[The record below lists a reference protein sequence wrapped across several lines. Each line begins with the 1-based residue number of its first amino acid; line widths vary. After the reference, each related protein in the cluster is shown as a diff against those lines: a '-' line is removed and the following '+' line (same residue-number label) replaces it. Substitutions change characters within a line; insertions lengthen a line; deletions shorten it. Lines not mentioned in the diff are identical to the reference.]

1 MEKRYLSTK
10 EAEEYT
16 GLCYKTL
23 HKLPIKK
30 VKIGNRWKWDKKS
43 IDEYFGFSEEDAKD
57 TTAGHSARRGRRR
70 LPSNRGARQWPGRW
84 LWETRPVWLIHSV
97 EKVSVTLCCLPR

>member
-23 HKLPIKK
+23 HKLPIRKEK
-30 VKIGNRWKWDKKS
+30 VGNKWVWDKKS
-43 IDEYFGFSEEDAKD
+43 IDEFFSSSDLEEEAKVQSIL
-57 TTAGHSARRGRRR
+57 HEV
-70 LPSNRGARQWPGRW
+70 NGRW
-84 LWETRPVWLIHSV
+84 
-97 EKVSVTLCCLPR
+97 

>member
-30 VKIGNRWKWDKKS
+30 QKIGNRWRWDKKS
-43 IDEYFGFSEEDAKD
+43 IDEYFGFSEEDVKA
-57 TTAGHSARRGRRR
+57 
-70 LPSNRGARQWPGRW
+70 
-84 LWETRPVWLIHSV
+84 ELILREV
-97 EKVSVTLCCLPR
+97 KERC